1 VGVIRELSRK
11 EYVQRRPLLAI
22 AFLLVLLV
30 TALMPIA
37 FTFSLQHAIRS
48 FGNDTAQLILVNF
61 RSYQLFL
68 ESEWLARNLARIL
81 CLLALI
87 AGAGAIAGEREARTL
102 PLLYTSSVRLH
113 EVVIVKFC
121 VIAVWLLLVTF
132 ASTAVLAANSTIQK
146 LPFPVLDVTVASF
159 VAWGNAMA
167 FLGVVFAASAIAKRT
182 IVAAVLALVFGFG
195 MAGALV
201 PLGLNGTALATN
213 VFAVDG
219 SIYWKLA
226 WLDVLV
232 SLGIACIGLLV
243 TFAEVDRRRAT

>member
-1 VGVIRELSRK
+1 MIRELSRK
-11 EYVQRRPLLAI
+11 EYIERKPLLAI
-22 AFLLVLLV
+22 ALTLVLVV
-30 TALMPIA
+30 TALIPLA

-48 FGNDTAQLILVNF
+48 VGNETAQLVLINF
-61 RSYQLFL
+61 RSYQVFL

-102 PLLYTSSVRLH
+102 PLLYTSSVRLDA
-113 EVVIVKFC
+113 VVVVKFC

-132 ASTAVLAANSTIQK
+132 ASTAVLAAHSLLEK
-146 LPFPVLDVTVASF
+146 LPFPVLDITVASF
-159 VAWGNAMA
+159 VAWANAMA

-182 IVAAVLALVFGFG
+182 IVATVLALVFGFA

-201 PLGLNGTALATN
+201 PLGLNGTALASN
-213 VFAVDG
+213 IFAVDG
-219 SIYWKLA
+219 SIFWKSA

-232 SLGIACIGLLV
+232 SFGIVCLGMLV
-243 TFAEVDRRRAT
+243 TFAEVERRRAT